1 MLSDSLDWI
10 KLVVDRT
17 IQSLLLDRV
26 LVDVI
31 GEFCRRCKDLVDG
44 EYADIET
51 CSSFLCC

>member
-10 KLVVDRT
+10 KLVVDRA

-26 LVDVI
+26 VVDVI
-31 GEFCRRCKDLVDG
+31 GEFCRRCKHLVDG

-51 CSSFLCC
+51 SSGFVS